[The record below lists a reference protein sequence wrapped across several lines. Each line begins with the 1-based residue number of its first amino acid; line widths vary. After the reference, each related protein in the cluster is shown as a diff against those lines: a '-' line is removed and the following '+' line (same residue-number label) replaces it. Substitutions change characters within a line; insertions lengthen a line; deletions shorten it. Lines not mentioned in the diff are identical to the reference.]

1 MTEDGSNA
9 AMSDA
14 IPPFRPLTPAQA
26 EMLELSPNPKLVL
39 DRQFRIRFVNRITAA
54 YANIDRDALIGRNV
68 WDCYPELRH
77 SVFHQAYQRV
87 LDTGEPARFVRH
99 DPPTD
104 RWQSV
109 YAFPADDGVIAVL
122 EDITE
127 QRRNID
133 RLRES
138 EETLRL
144 AQEAANIGCFHRD
157 LRTNETYWSDQ
168 LIRINGFDP
177 DTIDRSRIG
186 RDPALDQVLPE
197 DLDRVRDHWHDVVSL
212 GTALKLP
219 LRIRRSDGSIRHLQ
233 TSMAL
238 VRDVDGTPARVVGTV
253 LDMTDQVEADLERQ
267 RIDAQMQQAQKL
279 KSLGVLAGGIA
290 HDFNNLL
297 VGILGNA
304 SLAMIEVSDA
314 KTVQE
319 CLTEIELAAQRAAE
333 LTRQLLAYAGK
344 GRYVVERADLTRAVD
359 DMSVLLR
366 STIVRSAAVEFD
378 LAPQVPLVDVDLG
391 QFRQVMLTLATNS
404 SDAVGEKAGVIRVAS
419 GRISANAQYLADC
432 VPGTM
437 AQPGDYVFVEVSD
450 TGEGMDAATRQRMFE
465 PFFSTKFTG
474 RGLGLAATMGIM
486 RAHRGAIRVESEP
499 GRGTKVTLLFPV
511 ALDQA
516 ATLSVGTDW
525 RGSGDILIVD
535 DEASVRTVVGS
546 LLRRRGFTVV
556 EALDGADGV
565 RLFSAHPSRWRL
577 VLLDLTM
584 PNLSGEQTLRA
595 LRDLRPDIPVLMMSG
610 YAEADV
616 RQEVGDCSGFLQKP
630 FSAVELIGA
639 VRRVVEA

>member
-39 DRQFRIRFVNRITAA
+39 DRQFRIRFVNRVTAA

-109 YAFPADDGVIAVL
+109 YAFPAGDGVIAVL

-177 DTIDRSRIG
+177 DTFDRSRIG
-186 RDPALDQVLPE
+186 RDPTLDQVLPD

-212 GTALKLP
+212 GTPLKLP
-219 LRIRRSDGSIRHLQ
+219 IRIRRPDGSIRHLQ

-253 LDMTDQVEADLERQ
+253 LDMTEQVEAELERQ

-279 KSLGVLAGGIA
+279 ESLGVLAGGIA

-304 SLAMIEVSDA
+304 SLAMIELSDA

-319 CLTEIELAAQRAAE
+319 CLTEIEMAAQRAAE

-344 GRYVVERADLTRAVD
+344 GRYVVERADLTRAID

-366 STIVRSAAVEFD
+366 SAVVRSAAVEFD

-391 QFRQVMLTLATNS
+391 QFRQVVLTLATNS
-404 SDAVGEKAGVIRVAS
+404 SDAVGEEAGVIRVAS
-419 GRISANAQYLADC
+419 GRLTVNEQYLADC

-516 ATLSVGTDW
+516 TTLSVGTDW
-525 RGSGDILIVD
+525 RGSGDVLIVD

-616 RQEVGDCSGFLQKP
+616 RQEAGDCSGFLQKP

>member
-212 GTALKLP
+212 GTPLKLP

-279 KSLGVLAGGIA
+279 ESLGVLAGGIA

-366 STIVRSAAVEFD
+366 SAIVRSAAVEFD

-391 QFRQVMLTLATNS
+391 QFRQVVLTLATNS